1 MRLIDADELLKE
13 VIGIHDGWL
22 RPPEKWRSIEDSIKN
37 APTINAEKELAQEIY
52 DIIIN
57 DEKAN
62 EQRFYMYPDYEVA
75 AHCFSDI
82 LMKILTLVKEKKD
95 GNR

>member
-22 RPPEKWRSIEDSIKN
+22 RPPKDWRSIEDSIKN

-52 DIIIN
+52 NIIF
-57 DEKAN
+57 N
-62 EQRFYMYPDYEVA
+62 EENYEWQLIYRTDNEI
-75 AHCFSDI
+75 AHHLSDI
-82 LMKILTLVKEKKD
+82 LIKIHDLLKRKI
-95 GNR
+95 